1 MKYDLAVIG
10 NDEAAFA
17 MANAAARDGRR
28 VLLTIPEHRHSSWIC
43 AQAMHRVVTNMLAE
57 GFRVQERLHRRTT
70 TPGLLSR
77 LLRSAIADEVSDLAT
92 RCERSAVD
100 VVFGE
105 SRIVESGCLAVH
117 SQTSGAITLYG
128 SRAIVIATGI
138 RWASSHS
145 PFGVLPGRGPE
156 SLMSG
161 SRLPSHV
168 TVLGGQAFGLGLASL
183 LSQLGVEST
192 VVGDADRDDVS
203 FELALSSGVS
213 VVGQECA
220 NDCLPMESP
229 GHTMIDCQR
238 AIGLTAHL
246 SLRTIG
252 VEPDENGRLWCD
264 ENLQTW
270 GPGIYGIGDVV
281 GFSTRCGSSLNEQA
295 SSILGHLRGDRT
307 VALKRIR
314 SIPVARPVSGRG
326 ILGTGIVTR

>member
-1 MKYDLAVIG
+1 
-10 NDEAAFA
+10 
-17 MANAAARDGRR
+17 MANAAARDGLR

-43 AQAMHRVVTNMLAE
+43 AQAMHRVVMNMLGE
-57 GFRVQERLHRRTT
+57 GFRVQERLHRRTAS
-70 TPGLLSR
+70 PGLLSR

-92 RCERSAVD
+92 RCESAAVD

-117 SQTSGAITLYG
+117 SQTSGAITLYE
-128 SRAIVIATGI
+128 SRAVVIATGI

-145 PFGVLPGRGPE
+145 PYGVLPGRGPE
-156 SLMSG
+156 SLLSG

-168 TVLGGQAFGLGLASL
+168 TFLGGQAFGLGLASL
-183 LSQLGVEST
+183 LSQLGVAST
-192 VVGDADRDDVS
+192 VVGDVDRDDVS

-213 VVGQECA
+213 VVSAESA
-220 NDCLPMESP
+220 DDCLPMESQ

-246 SLRTIG
+246 NLRTIG

-270 GPGIYGIGDVV
+270 GRGIYGIGEVV
-281 GFSTRCGSSLNEQA
+281 GFSTRCGVSLNEQA
-295 SSILGHLRGDRT
+295 NSILGHLRGDRA
-307 VALKRIR
+307 VALKRVR
-314 SIPVARPVSGRG
+314 SVPVARPVSGRE
-326 ILGTGIVTR
+326 ILAAGAVTR

>member
-1 MKYDLAVIG
+1 MRYDLAVIG
-10 NDEAAFA
+10 NDESAFA
-17 MANAAARDGRR
+17 MANAAARDGLR

-57 GFRVQERLHRRTT
+57 GFRVHERLHRRTA
-70 TPGLLSR
+70 TPGLLLR
-77 LLRSAIADEVSDLAT
+77 LLRSAIADEVSDLAAH
-92 RCERSAVD
+92 CERLAVD

-105 SRIVESGCLAVH
+105 SWIVESGCLAVH
-117 SQTSGAITLYG
+117 SQTSGAITLYE

-156 SLMSG
+156 SLLSG

-168 TVLGGQAFGLGLASL
+168 TVLGGQEFGLGLASL
-183 LSQLGVEST
+183 LSQLGVAST
-192 VVGDADRDDVS
+192 VVGDIDRDDVS

-213 VVGQECA
+213 IVNEESA
-220 NDCLPMESP
+220 DDCLPMESQ

-270 GPGIYGIGDVV
+270 GRGVYGIGDAV
-281 GFSTRCGSSLNEQA
+281 GFSTRCGFPLIEQA
-295 SSILGHLRGDRT
+295 SSILAHLGGDRT
-307 VALKRIR
+307 FALKRTR
-314 SIPVARPVSGRG
+314 SVRVARPVSGRDVLAVG
-326 ILGTGIVTR
+326 SVTR